1 MLRPLF
7 FAVLCI
13 LLASP
18 ARSEAQST
26 RRAFFTSLLI
36 PGWGQYYGGNRTSA
50 ARFLMLELGLWGGYF
65 GFQQL
70 GNIRR
75 DHYRTYAAD
84 RAGARPAGKGKRYL
98 DDLGFYASRLEHNQ
112 FARREDGIEAEL
124 YPNAPDYFWEW
135 ESEAARQH
143 YRKLRND
150 GENAKRQALFAT
162 GLVVANHLFAA
173 IHAARGVGLE
183 KQTGAMPRVEV
194 EFTTV
199 ENRLGVVLRKKF

>member
-1 MLRPLF
+1 MLRILF
-7 FAVLCI
+7 VALLCI
-13 LLASP
+13 LLVGAD
-18 ARSEAQST
+18 RGEAKSA
-26 RRAFFTSLLI
+26 RRAFFSSLLI
-36 PGWGQYYGGNRTSA
+36 PGWGQYYGGNGTSA

-70 GNIRR
+70 GDIRR

-84 RAGARPAGKGKRYL
+84 HAGARPAGKGKQYL

-183 KQTGAMPRVEV
+183 KQTGAKPRLEV
-194 EFTTV
+194 ELTTV
-199 ENRLGVVLRKKF
+199 ENRLGVLVRKKF